1 MEIPTVPPAPLVLD
15 ACCGS
20 RMMWFNKSDSRTL
33 YFDKRNEDYE
43 VPPDNAHPS
52 GLTIHIRPNV
62 VGDFTAMPFPDNSFF
77 HVVFD
82 PPHMRRKAPCGKFTK
97 QYGVLPLISDP
108 SPQPSPGSW
117 QAMLRGGFS
126 ECFRVLKPG
135 GTLIFKWAET
145 EIPLAEVLA
154 LTEHQPLYGHRS
166 GKAAKTH
173 WVAFIKPIV

>member
-1 MEIPTVPPAPLVLD
+1 
-15 ACCGS
+15 
-20 RMMWFNKSDSRTL
+20 
-33 YFDKRNEDYE
+33 
-43 VPPDNAHPS
+43 
-52 GLTIHIRPNV
+52 
-62 VGDFTAMPFPDNSFF
+62 
-77 HVVFD
+77 
-82 PPHMRRKAPCGKFTK
+82 
-97 QYGVLPLISDP
+97 
-108 SPQPSPGSW
+108 
-117 QAMLRGGFS
+117 MLRGGFS